1 MTDVTGHAL
10 SQNLRT
16 AVTDGA
22 SREGGA
28 LKSI

>member
-10 SQNLRT
+10 SQNLRIT
-16 AVTDGA
+16 VTDGA